1 MPSDLDRRSFLKG
14 SALSLA
20 AASVAAGPPAA
31 SAGTFASAGKEWP
44 VYGGDQGATRYSPLD
59 QINRENVGRL
69 KQAWVHHTEDASRR
83 PRTRIQCTPIVVDG
97 VMYIST
103 ARVQVRALDA
113 ATGKQHWNYDPFS
126 DIELRGNPGV
136 NRGVC
141 YWRDGDD
148 KRIFLVVKDQLL
160 SIDAKTGEPD
170 RAFGEN
176 GRADLSKNFDHQMT
190 GLTFRHTSPVVVYQD
205 VIIVG
210 GGGGEGPY
218 PEAPGHIRGYD
229 ARTGKRRWI
238 FHTVPKPGEYGND
251 TWESDTWVSAGG
263 TNCWAGMSV
272 DVERG
277 WVFAGIGSPAFD
289 FYGGNRKGANLF
301 GNCVLALDALTGERK
316 WHFQTVHHDVWDWDL
331 PCQPALVKVRHG
343 GRDIDAVAQ
352 PTKQGFIFVL
362 DRETGEPLFPVE
374 ERPVPQS
381 DVPGE
386 QTWPT
391 QPFPAKPPPLSR
403 QGFPAEDITDI
414 SPEAHAYIKAM
425 HDKADAGRMF
435 TPPSKRGTFIH
446 PGFRGGALWGGS
458 AFDPRTNT
466 LFVDTDEN
474 TNVVRLAAARPDQPF
489 RYALPDRIMLKDKD
503 GYPAIKPPWNH
514 LTAVDLN
521 EGEFEW
527 RIVNGEFEEL
537 TAKGIPK
544 TGTPSEG
551 GCIATAGDL
560 VFIAATMDAKFRA
573 FDSKSGKILWETKLT
588 APGLATPCTY
598 EAGGKQYVCIAVGG
612 GFGGWQPADEF
623 VAFAVG

>member
-1 MPSDLDRRSFLKG
+1 MPINFDRRSFLKR
-14 SALSLA
+14 SAASLA
-20 AASVAAGPPAA
+20 AASMATGASAA
-31 SAGTFASAGKEWP
+31 SARKFGSTEKEWP

-59 QINRENVGRL
+59 QVNRENVGRL

-103 ARVQVRALDA
+103 ARIQVRALDA
-113 ATGKQHWNYDPFS
+113 ATGQQQWNYDPFS

-141 YWRDGDD
+141 YWENGED

-160 SIDAKTGEPD
+160 SINAKTGEPD
-170 RAFGEN
+170 RTFGEN
-176 GRADLSKNFDHQMT
+176 GRTDLTKDFDHNMT
-190 GLTFRHTSPVVVYQD
+190 GLDFRHTSPVVVYQD

-238 FHTVPKPGEYGND
+238 FHTVPKAGEFGND
-251 TWESDTWVSAGG
+251 TWESDTWVAAGG
-263 TNCWAGMSV
+263 TNCWGGMSV

-277 WVFAGIGSPAFD
+277 WVFAAIGSPSFD
-289 FYGGNRKGANLF
+289 FYGGNRKGMNLF

-316 WHFQTVHHDVWDWDL
+316 WHYQTVHHDVWDWDL

-343 GRDIDAVAQ
+343 GRDIEAVAQ

-362 DRETGEPLFPVE
+362 NRETGQPLFPVE
-374 ERPVPQS
+374 ERSVPQT

-386 QTWPT
+386 ETWPT
-391 QPFPAKPPPLSR
+391 QPFPTKPPPLTR
-403 QGFPAEDITDI
+403 QGFPAEEITDV

-425 HDKADAGRMF
+425 HDKADAGQMF

-474 TNVVRLAAARPDQPF
+474 TNLVRLADARPDQPF
-489 RYALPDRIMLKDKD
+489 RYALPDRIQLRDKD
-503 GYPAIKPPWNH
+503 GYPGIKPPWNH

-527 RIVNGEFEEL
+527 RVVNGEFEEL

-560 VFIAATMDAKFRA
+560 VFIAATLDAKFRA

-598 EAGGKQYVCIAVGG
+598 EAGGKQFVCVAAGG
-612 GFGGWQPADEF
+612 GFGRQAPADEF
-623 VAFAVG
+623 VAFVLA